1 MFDLNKKYFKDMQHI
16 VYKQWDNI
24 EINAVLNGINQGW
37 VFVNEQINPKTALLW
52 SRGIEGFY
60 FIGEPDNDQFNQNA
74 CDFVMNILDKR
85 IRQSGLNY
93 FEFSGDRPEWD
104 SILEQ
109 IFDKQEL
116 IKSRQCVYK
125 FDLEC
130 WKDHEMR
137 SDQKGVNVYRIDKS
151 FFENKIENFSF
162 VENEILRWWN
172 SLEHFFEHAFG
183 YCVVCDEIIVSYCLT
198 NFVYGNTYTLGI
210 ETLKDYRRKGYC
222 QIAVEAFITDLL
234 EHDSVPYWD
243 CMYTKVASRKLA
255 EKIGFY
261 LDHTYALYRILL
273 SEEE

>member
-1 MFDLNKKYFKDMQHI
+1 M
-16 VYKQWDNI
+16 DNI
-24 EINAVLNGINQGW
+24 EINAVLNGINPGW
-37 VFVNEQINPKTALLW
+37 GFVNEQINPKTALLW

-93 FEFSGDRPEWD
+93 FEVSGDRPEWD

-125 FDLEC
+125 FDLER

-137 SDQKGVNVYRIDKS
+137 SDQKGVTVYRIDKS
-151 FFENKIENFSF
+151 FFQNRIENFAF
-162 VENEILRWWN
+162 VEDEILRWWN

>member
-1 MFDLNKKYFKDMQHI
+1 MCR
-16 VYKQWDNI
+16 
-24 EINAVLNGINQGW
+24 VL
-37 VFVNEQINPKTALLW
+37 
-52 SRGIEGFY
+52 
-60 FIGEPDNDQFNQNA
+60 
-74 CDFVMNILDKR
+74 
-85 IRQSGLNY
+85 
-93 FEFSGDRPEWD
+93 
-104 SILEQ
+104 LE
-109 IFDKQEL
+109 
-116 IKSRQCVYK
+116 R
-125 FDLEC
+125 

-137 SDQKGVNVYRIDKS
+137 SDQGDVTVYRIDKS
-151 FFENKIENFSF
+151 FFENKIEKFSF

-198 NFVYGNTYTLGI
+198 NFVYGNIYTLGI
-210 ETLKDYRRKGYC
+210 ETLKEYRRKGYC

-273 SEEE
+273 SEEA